1 MLYRIIFFGSFSIL
15 LYGLQLFWKSPL
27 SPMFPYE
34 VRNLIAKGDINYAV
48 DLLEWRAEHTWSN
61 KEQSEALWE
70 AAQLVYLRLKDV
82 QRAES
87 FIQRCLVLEHFTHV
101 SEANALLASMYI
113 DKQPKL
119 SIQYWERAIQAT
131 PTHTQAD
138 DWRIRIARTHEELG
152 QVDMAILS
160 WKQIQKESYQSEKH
174 LALGRLQLKE
184 DPAAAYKH
192 FNEVRSDTYLERA
205 KTAELGQQLARWQL
219 AYQQVSQTQ
228 KEINQKKNGTRKK

>member
-1 MLYRIIFFGSFSIL
+1 
-15 LYGLQLFWKSPL
+15 
-27 SPMFPYE
+27 MF
-34 VRNLIAKGDINYAV
+34 
-48 DLLEWRAEHTWSN
+48 
-61 KEQSEALWE
+61 
-70 AAQLVYLRLKDV
+70 
-82 QRAES
+82 QRQMPCWLCIS
-87 FIQRCLVLEHFTHV
+87 
-101 SEANALLASMYI
+101 
-113 DKQPKL
+113 KPKL

-131 PTHTQAD
+131 PTHAQVD

-184 DPAAAYKH
+184 DPAEAYKH

-228 KEINQKKNGTRKK
+228 KEIDQKKNGTKDKTIEIS